1 MGEKRKKV
9 VMLLSHLKI
18 VCLNP
23 TLYKILILLLL
34 IINYNVYK
42 HVGNQAYAN
51 MN

>member
-18 VCLNP
+18 VFLKP
-23 TLYKILILLLL
+23 ALYKILIFLF
-34 IINYNVYK
+34 INYNVYK
-42 HVGNQAYAN
+42 HVGNQAYTN